1 MLRAGATDTLRA
13 AVNTG
18 LAGPIG
24 LLRPAICM
32 PATRVAGLKRH
43 ATPRK
48 GRILPRRKPR
58 RHLHWAA
65 YLWPG
70 LPHLWVRG
78 SLAGL
83 TLALAFSVLLNV
95 LILATLVWPAWLETR
110 LKFACAA
117 TAVVLWLAAL
127 WETRGELRRL
137 AAERE
142 AAENAANQEIEPPT
156 ATPNDTLLSEAQTSY
171 LCGDWLTAE
180 RRLREAIRRDRDD
193 FEARFWLVSVLRS
206 AGRHRHAER
215 LLRRV
220 ERLDA
225 AAAWRHEI
233 ADERSRLARLAQ
245 PTEEDEEPTILPLA
259 AARQA
264 GADSAA
270 GSSERRAA

>member
-1 MLRAGATDTLRA
+1 M
-13 AVNTG
+13 
-18 LAGPIG
+18 
-24 LLRPAICM
+24 
-32 PATRVAGLKRH
+32 
-43 ATPRK
+43 
-48 GRILPRRKPR
+48 PRRKPR

-95 LILATLVWPAWLETR
+95 LVLATLVWPAWLESR

-117 TAVVLWLAAL
+117 TAVVLWFAAL

-137 AAERE
+137 AAERD
-142 AAENAANQEIEPPT
+142 AADSDEPAVPLPSEIT
-156 ATPNDTLLSEAQTSY
+156 VNDQLLTEAQTNY
-171 LCGDWLTAE
+171 LRGDWLAAE
-180 RRLREAIRRDRDD
+180 RLLRQAIRRDRDD

-206 AGRHRHAER
+206 AGRLRHAER

-233 ADERSRLARLAQ
+233 ADERRRLTAAAPTQ
-245 PTEEDEEPTILPLA
+245 PQQIDDEPTILPIATAREDGGRQSRRHA
-259 AARQA
+259 A
-264 GADSAA
+264 
-270 GSSERRAA
+270 

>member
-1 MLRAGATDTLRA
+1 MPTDTLRA
-13 AVNTG
+13 TVGTG
-18 LAGPIG
+18 LLGFIVPMRPLFAYSPAVPPPRLSRRTSERAGF
-24 LLRPAICM
+24 
-32 PATRVAGLKRH
+32 
-43 ATPRK
+43 
-48 GRILPRRKPR
+48 LPRRQPR
-58 RHLHWAA
+58 RHLHWVA

-95 LILATLVWPAWLETR
+95 LVLATLVWPAWLESR
-110 LKFACAA
+110 LKVACAA
-117 TAVVLWLAAL
+117 AAVVLWLAAL

-142 AAENAANQEIEPPT
+142 AADKAAQPETTQPSIPR
-156 ATPNDTLLSEAQTSY
+156 NDRLLREAQTSY
-171 LCGDWLTAE
+171 LGGDWLTAE

-206 AGRHRHAER
+206 AGRHRHAQR

-225 AAAWRHEI
+225 AVAWRHEI
-233 ADERSRLARLAQ
+233 ADEHGRLDRLLVPETHQ
-245 PTEEDEEPTILPLA
+245 DPTSDQDDHEPTLLPID

-264 GADSAA
+264 AA
-270 GSSERRAA
+270 AKHRDAA

>member
-1 MLRAGATDTLRA
+1 
-13 AVNTG
+13 
-18 LAGPIG
+18 
-24 LLRPAICM
+24 M
-32 PATRVAGLKRH
+32 PRH
-43 ATPRK
+43 
-48 GRILPRRKPR
+48 KPR
-58 RHLHWAA
+58 RHLHWVA

-95 LILATLVWPAWLETR
+95 LVLATLVWPAWLESR
-110 LKFACAA
+110 LKFACAG

-137 AAERE
+137 AAERD
-142 AAENAANQEIEPPT
+142 AAEKAGQSEASQPT
-156 ATPNDTLLSEAQTSY
+156 LSKNDQLLSEAQTSY
-171 LCGDWLTAE
+171 LRGDWLTAE

-193 FEARFWLVSVLRS
+193 FEARFWLVSVLRT

-225 AAAWRHEI
+225 AAGWRHEA
-233 ADERSRLARLAQ
+233 ADERRRLAQ
-245 PTEEDEEPTILPLA
+245 LMQPATDQQDLEPTILPIDAARLTAA
-259 AARQA
+259 AARRRE
-264 GADSAA
+264 AA
-270 GSSERRAA
+270 

>member
-1 MLRAGATDTLRA
+1 
-13 AVNTG
+13 
-18 LAGPIG
+18 
-24 LLRPAICM
+24 
-32 PATRVAGLKRH
+32 
-43 ATPRK
+43 
-48 GRILPRRKPR
+48 LPRRKPR

-95 LILATLVWPAWLETR
+95 LVLATLVWPAWLESR
-110 LKFACAA
+110 LKFACAG
-117 TAVVLWLAAL
+117 TAVALWLAAL

-137 AAERE
+137 AAERQK
-142 AAENAANQEIEPPT
+142 ADDAEPAETDRTRTVPNDSLL
-156 ATPNDTLLSEAQTSY
+156 NDTLLGEAQTSY
-171 LCGDWLTAE
+171 LRGDWLTAE

-193 FEARFWLVSVLRS
+193 FEARFWLVSVLRT

-225 AAAWRHEI
+225 AVAWRHEI
-233 ADERSRLARLAQ
+233 ADERRRLDQLMQ
-245 PTEEDEEPTILPLA
+245 PVTEQENDEPTIVPIRS
-259 AARQA
+259 ARPS
-264 GADSAA
+264 ADASQ
-270 GSSERRAA
+270 RRVA

>member
-1 MLRAGATDTLRA
+1 
-13 AVNTG
+13 
-18 LAGPIG
+18 
-24 LLRPAICM
+24 
-32 PATRVAGLKRH
+32 
-43 ATPRK
+43 
-48 GRILPRRKPR
+48 LPRRKPR
-58 RHLHWAA
+58 RHLHWVA

-95 LILATLVWPAWLETR
+95 LVLATLVWPAWLESR
-110 LKFACAA
+110 LKFACAG

-137 AAERE
+137 AAERQK
-142 AAENAANQEIEPPT
+142 ADDAEPAET
-156 ATPNDTLLSEAQTSY
+156 DRTTTVPNDSLLGEAQTSY
-171 LCGDWLTAE
+171 LRGDWLTAE

-193 FEARFWLVSVLRS
+193 FEARFWLVSVLRT

-225 AAAWRHEI
+225 AVAWRHEI
-233 ADERSRLARLAQ
+233 ADERRRLDQLLQ
-245 PTEEDEEPTILPLA
+245 PAIDQEDPTSSQEDTEPTILPINGARTA
-259 AARQA
+259 ADASQRW
-264 GADSAA
+264 AA
-270 GSSERRAA
+270 

>member
-1 MLRAGATDTLRA
+1 MPPLQLSRRPPERAGF
-13 AVNTG
+13 
-18 LAGPIG
+18 
-24 LLRPAICM
+24 
-32 PATRVAGLKRH
+32 
-43 ATPRK
+43 
-48 GRILPRRKPR
+48 LPRRKPR

-95 LILATLVWPAWLETR
+95 LVLATLVWPAWLESR
-110 LKFACAA
+110 LKFACAG
-117 TAVVLWLAAL
+117 TAVALWLAAL

-137 AAERE
+137 AAERQK
-142 AAENAANQEIEPPT
+142 ADDAEPAET
-156 ATPNDTLLSEAQTSY
+156 DRTTTVPNDSLLREAQTSY
-171 LCGDWLTAE
+171 LRGDWLTAE

-193 FEARFWLVSVLRS
+193 FEARFWLVSVLRT

-233 ADERSRLARLAQ
+233 ADERHRLAELMQ
-245 PTEEDEEPTILPLA
+245 PATDNLDEEPTILPIN
-259 AARQA
+259 AARTA
-264 GADSAA
+264 ADASH
-270 GSSERRAA
+270 RRVA